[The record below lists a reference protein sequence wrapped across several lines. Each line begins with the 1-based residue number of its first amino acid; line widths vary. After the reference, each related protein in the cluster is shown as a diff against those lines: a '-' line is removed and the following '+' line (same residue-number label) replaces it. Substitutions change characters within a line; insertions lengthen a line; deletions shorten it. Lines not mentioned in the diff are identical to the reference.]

1 MKFSSNDRSGNSY
14 QWMYS
19 RGRILPVVCIMGL
32 VVISIVGYGFYMAAR
47 INAQYAPW
55 LDSAHEMRFEATTA
69 YLWFEEI
76 LGSEK
81 NMNMEVVWKHM
92 SQAGWHASAL
102 LAGGNQHGGPVMP
115 IDDVEIRQ
123 SLIELEELLA
133 GLKDIAKKR
142 LAQKTISGPG
152 TKIDE
157 HHHALLEHFIN
168 QTKEIETKL
177 QRALAHDLRSTKFIQ
192 YVVIATFFSLFLL
205 FGFVL
210 NRFDRGREQDFV
222 KISESKERLEK
233 HIIEHKRREDTLRE
247 SETKLRLIAE
257 NIGDVFWLSTP
268 GFRQM
273 IYVSPVYEKI
283 WGHNRDNLYQAPLSF
298 IRHIHPD
305 DLDQVLA
312 GVKKLENGELKFEY
326 RIIRPDGSIR
336 SIENRIFP
344 VKDELGNLYRLAGVA
359 RDITAMKLTEKR
371 LIHIETVKS
380 MKYLSSSIAHEINNS
395 NGVISFNIPIL
406 REYLQELIPI
416 IDAFAGDHQDF
427 EVLDTPYSEFR
438 KDILL
443 LLDNL
448 EHSSNRVSQIVSKLT
463 AFSGTSNQV
472 DLNEIKLSNVI
483 AKLASNSLD
492 GNK

>member
-1 MKFSSNDRSGNSY
+1 
-14 QWMYS
+14 
-19 RGRILPVVCIMGL
+19 
-32 VVISIVGYGFYMAAR
+32 
-47 INAQYAPW
+47 
-55 LDSAHEMRFEATTA
+55 
-69 YLWFEEI
+69 
-76 LGSEK
+76 
-81 NMNMEVVWKHM
+81 
-92 SQAGWHASAL
+92 
-102 LAGGNQHGGPVMP
+102 
-115 IDDVEIRQ
+115 
-123 SLIELEELLA
+123 
-133 GLKDIAKKR
+133 
-142 LAQKTISGPG
+142 
-152 TKIDE
+152 
-157 HHHALLEHFIN
+157 
-168 QTKEIETKL
+168 
-177 QRALAHDLRSTKFIQ
+177 
-192 YVVIATFFSLFLL
+192 
-205 FGFVL
+205 
-210 NRFDRGREQDFV
+210 
-222 KISESKERLEK
+222 
-233 HIIEHKRREDTLRE
+233 
-247 SETKLRLIAE
+247 
-257 NIGDVFWLSTP
+257 
-268 GFRQM
+268 M

-283 WGHNRDNLYQAPLSF
+283 WDHNRDSLYQAPLSF